1 MRRNFVRK
9 ILGFGL
15 AAAVLTAS
23 FASATV
29 VGAQELEL
37 TVTAPA
43 GAGGGWDSASRS
55 LQEVMMSTGNA
66 KSVQVVNVPGAGGTV
81 GLAQF
86 VGAAKGSSDQ
96 LLVAGITLVGASI
109 SNNSPVDLTQV
120 TPIARLTG
128 DPLVIVVPKDSPIRT
143 IADLQATIKED
154 VAKTIWVG
162 GSAGGADHILAALVT
177 QASGEDPSKINYV
190 AYSGG
195 GEALAAMLGGQATAG
210 VSGYGEW
217 QGQIES
223 GDLRALAISYPDPI
237 EGIEA
242 KPLKA
247 QGLDIE
253 LVNWRGVLAGPGV
266 EGDDLEALKTAVD
279 KTVKSPE
286 WQAVL
291 KARGWTDY
299 YAPAEE
305 FKTFIG
311 SETERVRG
319 ILKSVGLAN

>member
-15 AAAVLTAS
+15 AAAALTAS

-55 LQEVMMSTGNA
+55 LQEVMTATGNA

-253 LVNWRGVLAGPGV
+253 LVNWRGVFAGPGV

>member
-55 LQEVMMSTGNA
+55 LQEVMTATGNA

-253 LVNWRGVLAGPGV
+253 LVNWRGVFAGPGV